1 LLKHKLI
8 TMTCFY
14 KKLPFIVL
22 LAFVALSCK
31 KDDGGAFQESIAE
44 NRKAL
49 GTSAEDLLSEDTYK
63 SMTIELVYSPAYKP
77 TKETLNAF
85 SSFIHS
91 RINKPDG
98 VVFIETVISDQ
109 NGPFS
114 ISQIRTIETEQ
125 RTRYTVGDDIA
136 VYVYFA
142 SGNANSDTSTSVTI
156 GTAYQNTSI
165 VIYEKT
171 LQEITNNIQDVL
183 TRLEAT
189 TLHHEFGHLFGLVN
203 IQNDDIHP
211 GDAHE
216 DLDHQKHCIIEDCL
230 MYFESQNVKRDQLSK
245 NIERLKG
252 FQNIPVFD
260 PDFCIQDLQ
269 VKGGL

>member
-1 LLKHKLI
+1 LLKHKII
-8 TMTCFY
+8 TMTRFY
-14 KKLPFIVL
+14 KKLTFIIL
-22 LAFVALSCK
+22 LVFVVLSCK
-31 KDDGGAFQESIAE
+31 NDDDQEIQESMAE

-49 GTSAEDLLSEDTYK
+49 GSSAEDLLSADTYK
-63 SMTIELVYSPAYKP
+63 SMTIELVFSPAYKP
-77 TKETLNAF
+77 TTQTLDLFRDFINA
-85 SSFIHS
+85 
-91 RINKPDG
+91 RVNKPDG
-98 VVFIETVISDQ
+98 ITFIETNISDQ

-114 ISQIRTIETEQ
+114 ISQIRTIENEQ

-171 LQEITNNIQDVL
+171 LQEVTNNVQDVL

-203 IQNDDIHP
+203 IQDDDIHP
-211 GDAHE
+211 GGKHE
-216 DLDHQKHCIIEDCL
+216 DLDHQKHCIIDDCL
-230 MYFESQNVKRDQLSK
+230 MYFESQTLKRDQLSK

-252 FQNIPVFD
+252 FQNIPSFD
-260 PDFCIQDLQ
+260 PGFCIHDLQ
-269 VKGGL
+269 VKGGI